1 MYQSNA
7 EGRLYVALF
16 ISFLL
21 SLLNTHSTTEERT
34 VMKHIEIQKQPI
46 KIYRIQ
52 VAYSNIDSHGDK
64 QFFEEPDIWEIDI
77 PATNSI
83 EAIVNSKKVIDV
95 CRAETM
101 TDIFT
106 GVFDVN
112 EKYTLN
118 EIMDLINHAEHAGIY
133 KSWLMM
139 EPTSIQCTLKDD
151 VEKLKDMTITNLSK
165 SMSAV
170 GDEAENYLKEIDNDN
185 A

>member
-1 MYQSNA
+1 
-7 EGRLYVALF
+7 LYVALF

-34 VMKHIEIQKQPI
+34 VMKHIEVQEQPT

-52 VAYSNIDSHGDK
+52 VAYSSIDSHGDK
-64 QFFEEPDIWEIDI
+64 PGFDEPDVWEIDI

-101 TDIFT
+101 TDVFT
-106 GVFDVN
+106 GVLDVDG
-112 EKYTLN
+112 KYTLK
-118 EIMDLINHAEHAGIY
+118 EIMDVINHAEHAGVF
-133 KSWLMM
+133 KSWLLM

-165 SMSAV
+165 SLSAV